1 MSAIQ
6 SRRQRN
12 RKRKNKQTNKTCK
25 VDPKILMKTL
35 FRNPLALPF
44 LPSNPTILSK
54 TSKRGK
60 KSERTED
67 SERRGKVQDFCLE
80 ILFSV
85 HAQTSEAHVISED
98 RRQGS
103 ALLIDGVLGHFES
116 L

>member
-1 MSAIQ
+1 M
-6 SRRQRN
+6 
-12 RKRKNKQTNKTCK
+12 
-25 VDPKILMKTL
+25 KIL

-44 LPSNPTILSK
+44 LPPNPTILSK

-80 ILFSV
+80 ILLSV
-85 HAQTSEAHVISED
+85 HAQTLEAHVISED